1 MYYRAGDPTRSET
14 GATPALSRNC
24 DAPPDS
30 DRPGTSQVACRAGR
44 ETALSRKGAFA
55 GGAML
60 ITPVGEAPTPRPTGG
75 QMSRR
80 TPTIVGATLV
90 AIALTLGACASH
102 ANDNP
107 QPASSG
113 AAAAYPMTVG
123 NVTLEQRPTRIVS
136 LSPSTTEMLFAV
148 GAGAQVTAVDDNSD
162 YPAEAPRS
170 QLSGFQP
177 NAEAI
182 AAKNPDL
189 VVLTLDA
196 NKVVDQ
202 LAKFKIPV
210 YVAPAAVTLD
220 DTYRQIDE
228 LGRLTGH
235 GTEATDLVGRMRR
248 DIDKL
253 IKELPARSARPKYYY
268 ELDPTLYTATS
279 PTFVG
284 SLFTMAGLQNVA
296 DPADPGGAKGGYPQL
311 SVEVLVQADP
321 DLVFLADTKCCKQSA
336 ETVAARPGWSG
347 ITAVKTGRIVTL
359 DDNVASRWGPRVVD
373 LLRAIV
379 EAVAKV
385 PA

>member
-1 MYYRAGDPTRSET
+1 
-14 GATPALSRNC
+14 
-24 DAPPDS
+24 
-30 DRPGTSQVACRAGR
+30 
-44 ETALSRKGAFA
+44 
-55 GGAML
+55 
-60 ITPVGEAPTPRPTGG
+60 
-75 QMSRR
+75 MSRR
-80 TPTIVGATLV
+80 TPATVGATLV
-90 AIALTLGACASH
+90 AIALTLGACAGG
-102 ANDNP
+102 ADDTP
-107 QPASSG
+107 QPGSTG
-113 AAAAYPMTVG
+113 AAAYPVTVG
-123 NVTLEQRPTRIVS
+123 KVTLQQRPAKIVS
-136 LSPSTTEMLFAV
+136 LSPSTTEMLFAI

-162 YPAEAPRS
+162 YPADAPKS

-182 AAKNPDL
+182 AARNPDL
-189 VVLTLDA
+189 VVLTTDA

-210 YVAPAAVTLD
+210 YLAPAAVTLD

-235 GTEATDLVGRMRR
+235 GDEATDLVGRMRG

-253 IKELPARSARPKYYY
+253 IKDLPPRSSRPTYYY

-279 PTFVG
+279 TTFVG

-321 DLVFLADTKCCKQSA
+321 DLVFLADSKCCKQSA

-347 ITAVKTGRIVTL
+347 ITAVKTGRIVAL
-359 DDNVASRWGPRVVD
+359 DDAVASRWGPRVVD